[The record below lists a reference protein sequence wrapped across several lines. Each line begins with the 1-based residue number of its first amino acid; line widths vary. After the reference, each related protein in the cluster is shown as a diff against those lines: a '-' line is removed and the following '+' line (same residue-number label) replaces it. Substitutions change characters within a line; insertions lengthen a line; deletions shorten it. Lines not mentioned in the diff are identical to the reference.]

1 MISPSR
7 VENEKYLKPPPRT
20 FMDLLFHKI
29 CRLPYFFWDLTL
41 WINPFLFSSSSGS
54 WQTIL
59 TNYVYN
65 PCIYIYTRYIGIH
78 PQKLTTRILDF
89 RKPWK
94 TKFGGSSPNFLP
106 VNQGK
111 PRPPFSG
118 LKPHGALRKK
128 VTCGSF
134 NSLTTWKLVTTS
146 GGLLG
151 PKKNSGPKPPWKAGH
166 ILGRENSEKL
176 VWHPTIILHLHPV
189 GPGLFEV
196 SKNIWHVFWES
207 FHIARA
213 F

>member
-20 FMDLLFHKI
+20 FIDLLFHKI
-29 CRLPYFFWDLTL
+29 CRLQYFFGGSHSLNQSFP
-41 WINPFLFSSSSGS
+41 IFLFL
-54 WQTIL
+54 WVLAKFRYQLIA
-59 TNYVYN
+59 
-65 PCIYIYTRYIGIH
+65 CIYIYTRYIGIH

-111 PRPPFSG
+111 SRPPFSG

-146 GGLLG
+146 GVVLG
-151 PKKNSGPKPPWKAGH
+151 PKK
-166 ILGRENSEKL
+166 
-176 VWHPTIILHLHPV
+176 
-189 GPGLFEV
+189 
-196 SKNIWHVFWES
+196 IW
-207 FHIARA
+207 
-213 F
+213 